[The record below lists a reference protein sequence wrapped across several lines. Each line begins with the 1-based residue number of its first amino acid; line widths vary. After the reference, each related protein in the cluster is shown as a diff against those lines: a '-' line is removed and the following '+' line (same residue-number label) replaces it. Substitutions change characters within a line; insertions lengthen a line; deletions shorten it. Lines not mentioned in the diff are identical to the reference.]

1 MSRKR
6 IFEIIEKSD
15 GKDGISSVYD
25 ISMIIVIVV
34 SLLPLAFKTDT
45 PFLQITDKITVAIFI
60 IDYLLRW
67 FTADYNSEL

>member
-6 IFEIIEKSD
+6 IFEIIEKSE
-15 GKDGISSVYD
+15 GKDWISSVYD

>member
-15 GKDGISSVYD
+15 GKDWISSVYD

>member
-15 GKDGISSVYD
+15 GKDRISSVYD

-45 PFLQITDKITVAIFI
+45 PFF
-60 IDYLLRW
+60 
-67 FTADYNSEL
+67 ADYG

>member
-15 GKDGISSVYD
+15 GKDRISSVYD

-45 PFLQITDKITVAIFI
+45 PFLQITDKITVAIFMGQSFFLC
-60 IDYLLRW
+60 DSSA
-67 FTADYNSEL
+67 ADPAA